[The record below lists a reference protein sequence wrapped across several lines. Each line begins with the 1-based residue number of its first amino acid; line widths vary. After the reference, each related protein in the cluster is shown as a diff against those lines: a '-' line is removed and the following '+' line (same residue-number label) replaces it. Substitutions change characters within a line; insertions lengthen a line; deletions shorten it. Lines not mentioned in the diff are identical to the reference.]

1 LKDEIKPNKTFI
13 KGVRNKKIK
22 IKLKNM
28 IFGKLELN
36 YEIKNKLNFYKKSQ
50 EQKLKKI
57 KTKVIISTTKMI
69 KL

>member
-1 LKDEIKPNKTFI
+1 
-13 KGVRNKKIK
+13 
-22 IKLKNM
+22 M

-57 KTKVIISTTKMI
+57 KKNKN
-69 KL
+69 

>member
-1 LKDEIKPNKTFI
+1 
-13 KGVRNKKIK
+13 
-22 IKLKNM
+22 M

-36 YEIKNKLNFYKKSQ
+36 YEIKNKLNFYKKGQ

-57 KTKVIISTTKMI
+57 KTEVIISTTKMI